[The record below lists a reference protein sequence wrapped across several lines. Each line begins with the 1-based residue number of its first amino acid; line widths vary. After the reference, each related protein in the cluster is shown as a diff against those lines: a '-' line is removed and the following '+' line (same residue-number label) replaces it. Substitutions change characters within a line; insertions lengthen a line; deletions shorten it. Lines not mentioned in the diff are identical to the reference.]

1 MQQKPITPQH
11 ILQQYWGFNQ
21 FRPLQT
27 EIIQSVL
34 DGKDSLA
41 LLPTGGGKSLC
52 FQVPAMLKE
61 GFCLVVSPL
70 IALMKDQ
77 VENLEKRNIKAKAI
91 YSGLNYKE
99 INLILDNAC
108 FDNDLKFLYV
118 SPERLNTSLFLD
130 KLPALPINL
139 IAIDEAHCISQWG
152 HDFRPE
158 YRQIAA
164 LREHLPNIN
173 IVALTASA
181 TKKVVADIVTQLNF
195 NEKNIFTKSFER
207 KNLQYIVR
215 QTENKPEKLLSIIN
229 NSNGSGL
236 IYVRNRKQT
245 EEISKFLLLNNISA
259 DFYHAGLKGETRNL
273 KQNAWIENKVRIMVC
288 TNAFG
293 MGIDKPDCRLVVH
306 YEMPDCLEAYYQEA
320 GRAGRDEKP
329 AYCILLHDGSDDINA
344 KKKIGVNYPDV
355 NEISLTY
362 QAICDYLQVPVN
374 AKPDRS
380 FDFDIISF
388 VKRYNFDAFK
398 TLSCLK
404 ILEQSNLIVLSEA
417 FYEPSKIKI
426 ICSHETL
433 YKFQIENE
441 KLDAFIKFLLRS
453 YGGLFDNYVRLNELE
468 LANRIKLPVA
478 SIYKYLERLHTL
490 EIIDYIKNKELSQLT
505 FTVERQ
511 DIKYLALNKKYLVD
525 RKQTYIEKIQAMM
538 VFANPSSICRSR
550 QILEYFNDFSADDCG
565 YCDVCIDK
573 KKILSEQNLS
583 NVMKKEILA
592 IVTKAPISAIELFE
606 QLNKYDLQKFTIVLR
621 LLLDNNIL
629 HYNNNYQLI
638 CS

>member
-11 ILQQYWGFNQ
+11 ILQQYWGYNQ

-34 DGKDSLA
+34 DGKDTLA

-195 NEKNIFTKSFER
+195 NEKNIFAKSFER

-215 QTENKPEKLLSIIN
+215 QSENKPEKLLSIIN

-259 DFYHAGLKGETRNL
+259 DFYHAGLKGEIRNL

-329 AYCILLHDGSDDINA
+329 AYCVLLHDASDDINA
-344 KKKIGVNYPDV
+344 KKKIGVNYPDI

-388 VKRYNFDAFK
+388 IKRYNFDAFK

-426 ICSHETL
+426 ICSRETL
-433 YKFQIENE
+433 YKFQVENE

-525 RKQTYIEKIQAMM
+525 RKQTYVEKIQAMM

-583 NVMKKEILA
+583 NVMKKEIIA

>member
-11 ILQQYWGFNQ
+11 ILQQYWGYNQ
-21 FRPLQT
+21 FRSLQT

-34 DGKDSLA
+34 DGKDTLA

-344 KKKIGVNYPDV
+344 KKKIGVNYPDI

-433 YKFQIENE
+433 YKFQVENE

-505 FTVERQ
+505 FTVEIGR
-511 DIKYLALNKKYLVD
+511 AHV
-525 RKQTYIEKIQAMM
+525 
-538 VFANPSSICRSR
+538 
-550 QILEYFNDFSADDCG
+550 
-565 YCDVCIDK
+565 
-573 KKILSEQNLS
+573 
-583 NVMKKEILA
+583 
-592 IVTKAPISAIELFE
+592 
-606 QLNKYDLQKFTIVLR
+606 
-621 LLLDNNIL
+621 
-629 HYNNNYQLI
+629 
-638 CS
+638 

>member
-1 MQQKPITPQH
+1 MEQNQVTPQQ
-11 ILQQYWGFNQ
+11 ILKNYWGYNQ

-34 DGKDSLA
+34 DGKDTLA

-164 LREHLPNIN
+164 LREHLPNTN

-195 NEKNIFTKSFER
+195 NEKNIFAKSFER

-215 QTENKPEKLLSIIN
+215 QTENKPEKLLSIIS

-273 KQNAWIENKVRIMVC
+273 KQNTWIENKVRIMVC

-329 AYCILLHDGSDDINA
+329 AFCVLLHDASDDINA
-344 KKKIGVNYPDV
+344 KKKIGVNYPDI

-426 ICSHETL
+426 ICSRETL
-433 YKFQIENE
+433 YKFQVENE

-525 RKQTYIEKIQAMM
+525 RKQTYVEKIQAMM

-583 NVMKKEILA
+583 NVMKKEIIA

>member
-11 ILQQYWGFNQ
+11 ILQQYWGYNQ

-34 DGKDSLA
+34 DGKDTLA

-195 NEKNIFTKSFER
+195 NEKNIFAKSFER

-215 QTENKPEKLLSIIN
+215 QSENKPEKLLSIIN

-245 EEISKFLLLNNISA
+245 EEIAKFLLLNNISA

-329 AYCILLHDGSDDINA
+329 AFCVLLHDGSDDINA
-344 KKKIGVNYPDV
+344 KKKIGVNYPDI

-426 ICSHETL
+426 ICSRETL
-433 YKFQIENE
+433 YKFQVENE

-525 RKQTYIEKIQAMM
+525 RKQTYVEKIQAMM

-583 NVMKKEILA
+583 NVMKKEIIA

>member
-11 ILQQYWGFNQ
+11 ILQQYWGYNQ

-34 DGKDSLA
+34 DGKDTLA

-181 TKKVVADIVTQLNF
+181 TKKVVADIVTQLSF
-195 NEKNIFTKSFER
+195 NEKNIFAKSFER

-329 AYCILLHDGSDDINA
+329 AYCVLLHDASDDINA

-433 YKFQIENE
+433 YKFQVENE

-453 YGGLFDNYVRLNELE
+453 YGGLFDNYLRLNELE

-583 NVMKKEILA
+583 NIMKKEILA

>member
-11 ILQQYWGFNQ
+11 ILQQYWGYNQ

-34 DGKDSLA
+34 DGKDTLA

-108 FDNDLKFLYV
+108 FDSDLKFLYV

-164 LREHLPNIN
+164 LREHLPNTN

-195 NEKNIFTKSFER
+195 NEKNIFAKSFER

-215 QTENKPEKLLSIIN
+215 QTENKPEKLLSIIS

-329 AYCILLHDGSDDINA
+329 AFCVLLHDASDDINA
-344 KKKIGVNYPDV
+344 KKKIGVNYPDI

-374 AKPDRS
+374 AKPERS

-388 VKRYNFDAFK
+388 VKRYNFNAFK

-426 ICSHETL
+426 ICSRETL
-433 YKFQIENE
+433 YKFQVENE

-525 RKQTYIEKIQAMM
+525 RKQTYVEKIQAMM

-550 QILEYFNDFSADDCG
+550 QILEYFNDFSADDCA

-583 NVMKKEILA
+583 NVMKKEIIA

-638 CS
+638 CN

>member
-11 ILQQYWGFNQ
+11 ILQQYWGYNQ

-34 DGKDSLA
+34 DGKDTLA

-195 NEKNIFTKSFER
+195 NEKNIFAKSFER

-273 KQNAWIENKVRIMVC
+273 KQNSWIENKVRIMVC

-329 AYCILLHDGSDDINA
+329 AYCLLLHDASDDINA

-404 ILEQSNLIVLSEA
+404 ILEQSNLLVLSEA

-433 YKFQIENE
+433 YKFQVENE

-538 VFANPSSICRSR
+538 VFANPSFICRSR

>member
-118 SPERLNTSLFLD
+118 SPERLNTCLFLD

-152 HDFRPE
+152 HDFRPD

-433 YKFQIENE
+433 YKFQVENE

>member
-11 ILQQYWGFNQ
+11 ILQQYWGYNQ
-21 FRPLQT
+21 FRSLQT

-34 DGKDSLA
+34 DGKDTLA

-344 KKKIGVNYPDV
+344 KKKIGVNYPDI

-433 YKFQIENE
+433 YKFQVENE

-511 DIKYLALNKKYLVD
+511 DIKYLALYKKYLVD

-592 IVTKAPISAIELFE
+592 IVSKAPISAIELFE